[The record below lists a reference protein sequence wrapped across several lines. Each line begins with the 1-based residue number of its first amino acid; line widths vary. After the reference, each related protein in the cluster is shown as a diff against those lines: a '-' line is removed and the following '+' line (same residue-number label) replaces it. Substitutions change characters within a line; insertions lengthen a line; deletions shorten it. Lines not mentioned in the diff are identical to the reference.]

1 MKSYRPLSIYVT
13 DTVAGTVV
21 VGRKALIQNFR
32 PYIVSKPNKYK
43 QISQSTSRHQE
54 WTTKADRK
62 VLVDYSKRYALRK
75 LITHLTVSRSP

>member
-43 QISQSTSRHQE
+43 QISQSTNHIQSELHDMDRLSRREH
-54 WTTKADRK
+54 T
-62 VLVDYSKRYALRK
+62 
-75 LITHLTVSRSP
+75 

>member
-43 QISQSTSRHQE
+43 QIP
-54 WTTKADRK
+54 
-62 VLVDYSKRYALRK
+62 
-75 LITHLTVSRSP
+75 LILMFAHGPVRSVTMVPLEVNCVAEVN